1 MCLVRVWITK
11 IGCQLLYLIPI
22 ILPHLYFEDSYPL
35 PQTCYFQSFS
45 IWLSITWFVVFLFLI
60 VCLVLFWIPE
70 KVEGWI
76 ISFTVTDL
84 LSIPNK

>member
-22 ILPHLYFEDSYPL
+22 ILPHLYFEDSYLL
-35 PQTCYFQSFS
+35 PVFLNMAFNHMVYC
-45 IWLSITWFVVFLFLI
+45 FLFLI

-76 ISFTVTDL
+76 ISFTITDL